1 MHLSYMSYLITSNYL
16 SNYLSYYEIGF
27 GVINY
32 SNNSEIKF

>member
-1 MHLSYMSYLITSNYL
+1 MHLSYMSYLISSDYL
-16 SNYLSYYEIGF
+16 RWSYYEIGF

>member
-16 SNYLSYYEIGF
+16 RKGYYQIGF
-27 GVINY
+27 GVKNY